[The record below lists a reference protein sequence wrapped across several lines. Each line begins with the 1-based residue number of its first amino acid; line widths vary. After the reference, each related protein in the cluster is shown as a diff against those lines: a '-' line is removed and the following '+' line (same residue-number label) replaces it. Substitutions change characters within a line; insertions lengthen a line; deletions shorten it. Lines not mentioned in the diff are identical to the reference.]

1 MAAADNIA
9 KALSLKEEGNTCFKA
24 GDYKGA
30 MAAYHQI
37 FMYVHGFSASSGGP
51 MGMLPGQTTAPATPE
66 EMKQI
71 KELKLVHFNNLAM
84 CHLKMPTPNLQ
95 KVRMNCTKALALD
108 PNNVKALFRRG
119 TAHAQLGM
127 LDEAKAD
134 LDKVLDEQPYNNDA
148 LKERRALKA
157 LFQAQRAKEQKKFA
171 GMFDKLQSEE
181 DPSGQRPGAASIAGA
196 GGAAAA
202 SGNGGGG
209 AGSNVD
215 ERMKAVVPPTAGP
228 KTEADSS
235 NLDDLKALTKKA
247 AKKLEAAEGSG
258 GGPSQKFKIEKTLP
272 SKLAED
278 KAAAAEKKR
287 KEIEKAVA
295 AAKAKQ
301 EAEKQ
306 KDAAKAAAAAS
317 STAGDEEDEDIGEPL
332 GSPQTFEPSDVQFK
346 GGAVPVT

>member
-1 MAAADNIA
+1 M
-9 KALSLKEEGNTCFKA
+9 SGSTPSPEGE
-24 GDYKGA
+24 D
-30 MAAYHQI
+30 
-37 FMYVHGFSASSGGP
+37 SAPGG
-51 MGMLPGQTTAPATPE
+51 LE
-66 EMKQI
+66 
-71 KELKLVHFNNLAM
+71 N
-84 CHLKMPTPNLQ
+84 
-95 KVRMNCTKALALD
+95 D
-108 PNNVKALFRRG
+108 
-119 TAHAQLGM
+119 AQLN
-127 LDEAKAD
+127 
-134 LDKVLDEQPYNNDA
+134 KVLSILGVPSEA
-148 LKERRALKA
+148 E
-157 LFQAQRAKEQKKFA
+157 
-171 GMFDKLQSEE
+171 LQTF
-181 DPSGQRPGAASIAGA
+181 R
-196 GGAAAA
+196 
-202 SGNGGGG
+202 
-209 AGSNVD
+209 D

-278 KAAAAEKKR
+278 KAGAAEKKR

-306 KDAAKAAAAAS
+306 KEAAKAAAA